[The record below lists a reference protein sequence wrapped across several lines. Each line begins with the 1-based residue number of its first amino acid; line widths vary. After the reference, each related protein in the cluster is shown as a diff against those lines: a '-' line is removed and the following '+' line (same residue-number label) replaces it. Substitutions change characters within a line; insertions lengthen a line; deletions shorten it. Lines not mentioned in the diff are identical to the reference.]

1 MPQVTFM
8 LFQGIY
14 TNINRILSEAGELIK
29 GGHYAAAHVRGVAAR
44 LDKAWKE
51 FAGGLDE
58 RTTVLALSV
67 MFHQK
72 AEQVNTMQRIGDL
85 LAVMYSGLLKRLS
98 FVFIFLNN
106 TFVYILKYVENVPKW
121 GEQCEIGAT
130 STSAPIVAASGIS
143 DLTRSTASNT
153 SENSQQDI
161 NTLESTIHHHQS
173 LYESMCQVI
182 TFLFQE
188 YRWTKLFIIVAK
200 P

>member
-1 MPQVTFM
+1 MI
-8 LFQGIY
+8 FQGIY

-72 AEQVNTMQRIGDL
+72 AEQVNTKQTIGDL
-85 LAVMYSGLLKRLS
+85 LAVMYNFCGCYFLK
-98 FVFIFLNN
+98 N
-106 TFVYILKYVENVPKW
+106 TFVYIFKYVENVPKW

-182 TFLFQE
+182 TLSCQ
-188 YRWTKLFIIVAK
+188 
-200 P
+200 

>member
-1 MPQVTFM
+1 M

-72 AEQVNTMQRIGDL
+72 AEQVNTTQTVGYL
-85 LAVMYSGLLKRLS
+85 LAVIYDFCGYYFLK
-98 FVFIFLNN
+98 N
-106 TFVYILKYVENVPKW
+106 TFVYIFKYVENVPKW

-182 TFLFQE
+182 TLSCQ
-188 YRWTKLFIIVAK
+188 
-200 P
+200 

>member
-1 MPQVTFM
+1 MF
-8 LFQGIY
+8 FQGIY

-72 AEQVNTMQRIGDL
+72 AEQVNTMQTIGDL
-85 LAVMYSGLLKRLS
+85 LAFLYKCLG

-161 NTLESTIHHHQS
+161 NTLESTIHQHQS

-188 YRWTKLFIIVAK
+188 YRWTKL
-200 P
+200 